1 MNLHVVVHHARLQV
15 VNDTLI
21 DYEYEARRSDVST
34 GEPVA
39 TDIKLTCFDKDGASV
54 QKTLQVFIDDVNEQP
69 VSSERR
75 ERLEQ
80 RSVQELGQAEES
92 EVESGDVIGE
102 GRGALVAGSQSLTGE
117 LFSILH

>member
-1 MNLHVVVHHARLQV
+1 MNLHVHVQVVYHTHLQV

-69 VSSERR
+69 EFIGIVGTDRENMSVAENSGGIMSVVLLCSSFNTT
-75 ERLEQ
+75 LP
-80 RSVQELGQAEES
+80 
-92 EVESGDVIGE
+92 
-102 GRGALVAGSQSLTGE
+102 
-117 LFSILH
+117 